1 MLRRYTGGTQRVLKG
16 CSRHSLKRG
25 RVLDRDVSKVRIGY
39 SAGIQRVLSGYSAVI
54 TQRVPK
60 RVPSRYPVGTQAVHR
75 THLVQAQS
83 VQLNG
88 TEYLPRGTKA
98 RD

>member
-1 MLRRYTGGTQRVLKG
+1 MLKGTQG
-16 CSRHSLKRG
+16 MLKRG
-25 RVLDRDVSKVRIGY
+25 RVLVRDVSKVRIGY

-88 TEYLPRGTKA
+88 TEYLPRGTKV